1 MKEVGKEDKEKGQKS
16 MNIECRASL
25 RSTQIKYVQ
34 SMKRSDRGADHG
46 EKRDS
51 TGSVVIDGNE
61 VDAESNAR
69 DKGREKRGSQ

>member
-1 MKEVGKEDKEKGQKS
+1 
-16 MNIECRASL
+16 
-25 RSTQIKYVQ
+25 
-34 SMKRSDRGADHG
+34 MKRSDRGADHG

-69 DKGREKRGSQ
+69 DKGREKRGS